1 MIGYFLDG
9 NAGGLQKVNA
19 LQSISFT
26 QKRRITIKKTITE
39 LHEEGATTIKNE
51 RQILDHIEKYYSQ
64 LHTSVM
70 NLEQQDFNNFFEPL
84 TIPKLTTEHREKMEG
99 PLSLEE
105 CRKALDTFESD
116 KTPGEDVLIRLLSNY
131 TEPSLT

>member
-1 MIGYFLDG
+1 
-9 NAGGLQKVNA
+9 
-19 LQSISFT
+19 
-26 QKRRITIKKTITE
+26 
-39 LHEEGATTIKNE
+39 
-51 RQILDHIEKYYSQ
+51 
-64 LHTSVM
+64 M
-70 NLEQQDFNNFFEPL
+70 NLEQQDFNNFIEPL

-116 KTPGEDVLIRLLSNY
+116 KTPGEDVLIRLLSNF